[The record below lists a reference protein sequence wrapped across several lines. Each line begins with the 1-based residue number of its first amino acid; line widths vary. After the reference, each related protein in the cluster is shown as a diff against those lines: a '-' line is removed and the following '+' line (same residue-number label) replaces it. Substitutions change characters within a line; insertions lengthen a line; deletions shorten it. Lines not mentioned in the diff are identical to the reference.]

1 VMIDTAV
8 GPLNTLH
15 YRERRDDPEKRQS
28 DTWLAADH
36 TFLMVRTE
44 HVEDG
49 SKTVIELVSG
59 VIGDQPISGISET
72 P

>member
-1 VMIDTAV
+1 MIDTAV
-8 GPLNTLH
+8 GPLNTVH

-49 SKTVIELVSG
+49 SKTIIELVSG
-59 VIGDQPISGISET
+59 EVEDRPITGVAAT